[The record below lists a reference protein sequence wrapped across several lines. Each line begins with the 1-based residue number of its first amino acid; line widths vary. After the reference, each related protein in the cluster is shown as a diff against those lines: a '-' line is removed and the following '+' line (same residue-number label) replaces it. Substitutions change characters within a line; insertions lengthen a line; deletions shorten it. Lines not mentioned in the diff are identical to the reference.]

1 MSDIQMRTN
10 RIGRVIAPGQVDFIT
25 RAVAEP
31 GPGQVL
37 VKIVS
42 SSICGSDLHIF
53 KGKHPAVALPVTIGH
68 ELAGEVIAVGEGV
81 EKVRPGDRVTV
92 EPVIVCGKCPACRHG
107 EYGYCQSISFTYR
120 NGDGAMADYI
130 TAFEPYVYP
139 LPDHLSYD
147 GGALIEPL
155 AVATHAVRR
164 AGITLG
170 EKVLV
175 IGGGAVGLLVAA
187 LCRRNGAT
195 EVAVVDYSS
204 ARLKMA
210 LELGATTV
218 IHPGEQDVLEVV
230 KALSNGVGM
239 DKTFECVGRETTF
252 VQAMLTLKKNGLAT
266 IVGIF
271 EEKEIQIPV
280 TRFITHEIRVQ
291 GSQGYCWDF
300 PVALE
305 VCGEIGI
312 EKLITHRFNLEAL
325 QQALETS
332 LDRDSGAIKVI
343 IKP

>member
-1 MSDIQMRTN
+1 MAEKQICTN
-10 RIGRVIAPGQVDFIT
+10 RIGRVVAPGQVDFIT
-25 RAVAEP
+25 REVPDP

-37 VKIVS
+37 IKIVS

-68 ELAGEVIAVGEGV
+68 EFAGDVIAVGDGV
-81 EKVRPGDRVTV
+81 ETVAPGDRVTV

-107 EYGYCQSISFTYR
+107 EYGYCQNISFTYR
-120 NGDGAMADYI
+120 NGDGAMAEYI
-130 TAFEPYVYP
+130 TVFEPYVYK

-155 AVATHAVRR
+155 AVATHGVRR
-164 AGITLG
+164 AGIALG
-170 EKVLV
+170 EKVL
-175 IGGGAVGLLVAA
+175 ILGGGAIGLLVAA
-187 LCRRNGAT
+187 LCRRNGAA
-195 EVAVVDYSS
+195 EVAVVDFSP

-218 IHPGEQDVLEVV
+218 INPGEQDVLKVV
-230 KALSNGVGM
+230 GELSDGVGM
-239 DKTFECVGRETTF
+239 DKTFECVGRESTF
-252 VQAMLTLKKNGLAT
+252 VQAMMALKKNGLAT

-271 EEKEIQIPV
+271 EAKEIQIPV
-280 TRFITHEIRVQ
+280 TRFITHEIKVQ

-305 VCGEIGI
+305 MCGEIGL
-312 EKLITHRFNLEAL
+312 EKLITHSFGLDEL

-332 LDRDSGAIKVI
+332 LDRDSGAIKII